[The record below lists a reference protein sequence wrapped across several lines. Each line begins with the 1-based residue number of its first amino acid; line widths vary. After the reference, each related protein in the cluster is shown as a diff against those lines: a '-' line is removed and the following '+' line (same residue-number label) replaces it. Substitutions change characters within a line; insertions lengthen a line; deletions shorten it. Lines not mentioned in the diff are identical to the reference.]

1 MTDTAWLR
9 GTWSTMSPS
18 RFSPP
23 VPSDCSS
30 QAVHPSPLQ
39 ASQTRGGLFGS
50 TPTPS
55 IRQDSRSDTA
65 QPGTASPR
73 PTSSASPGTGT
84 LLKHVKPSPRSRASR
99 RQTGLALVPFAIVA
113 TSCREQGTMSSGSA
127 VVKLIES
134 SVSVRR
140 VDTVVPSGI
149 RTVSASVP
157 ESQNV
162 MGARA
167 AVGGNSR
174 TPMSS
179 RNLT

>member
-1 MTDTAWLR
+1 
-9 GTWSTMSPS
+9 
-18 RFSPP
+18 
-23 VPSDCSS
+23 
-30 QAVHPSPLQ
+30 
-39 ASQTRGGLFGS
+39 
-50 TPTPS
+50 
-55 IRQDSRSDTA
+55 
-65 QPGTASPR
+65 
-73 PTSSASPGTGT
+73 
-84 LLKHVKPSPRSRASR
+84 
-99 RQTGLALVPFAIVA
+99 
-113 TSCREQGTMSSGSA
+113 MSSGSA

-149 RTVSASVP
+149 RTFSASVP